1 MSKKTE
7 KGKIGVI
14 EKEASEEQ
22 EEEDHRQ
29 CIVCGEVP
37 ESIICL
43 ACEHTIAIPCAA
55 KVILRDQN
63 FKELDISKIVCPVC
77 GEITYLSEEVQ
88 VAIVEFLQN
97 EDIEFDVNNVEGGEE
112 NAEEEMGDGLEEEE
126 GEAEEE
132 TDQPPPQRPRGGET
146 PKGMDREQSEQQS
159 KLSQKGN
166 KSVRY
171 YRVSQQP

>member
-1 MSKKTE
+1 MSKRTE

-14 EKEASEEQ
+14 DKEGSEGQ

-112 NAEEEMGDGLEEEE
+112 NGEEENGEGFEEEE

-132 TDQPPPQRPRGGET
+132 MAEAPQLRPRTGET
-146 PKGMDREQSEQQS
+146 PKGIEREQSEQQS
-159 KLSQKGN
+159 KVSQKGN
-166 KSVRY
+166 KSIRY
-171 YRVSQQP
+171 F